1 MGIRVPRIT
10 LAADYDDESAF
21 GDLSLLA
28 LGYGLHQAWVYATM
42 FGAES
47 VFGIASRFSGL
58 YGTHISLAFFVSI
71 LVYGICLLAAAATDQ
86 RLLGLYVSK
95 KTLSVSAALMCLGCL
110 VLLAPPLGSEAVT
123 TALEIVSGIATG
135 IGSAML
141 IVFWGVAF
149 ARCDAASIVLN
160 TAVAIV
166 VGFGLYAFVL
176 RELPFPVAGVLTSII
191 PLGELYILRK
201 KTPQPYFERGEVP
214 LFKPLPVRKSGFV
227 ARFGIPVFVF
237 GLALGTL
244 RQTSIQSIL
253 PASSLTDQALL
264 LLAAGCATVLI
275 LITILA
281 LSGAGRW
288 NRFFRPLVP
297 FVAVTA
303 FFLPMAA
310 ADNLAMS
317 SFMLL
322 IGYMCFEALMWI
334 FFGELAQRFRLS
346 PVFVFGLGR
355 GLLAVA
361 SLGGSLLPVFATH
374 WAESLPFGE
383 NTVIISL
390 LVMMVVAYALLPDER
405 EIEAIVIPCP
415 LVRTVS
421 SHLDSG
427 AASGMANV
435 KAQESKPEANA
446 GAKEGGADAAA
457 APVEPKQERGEPL
470 GPKPAE
476 EPSPSPT
483 VGKEAAPAP
492 SGAPGAGGEV
502 EPDEPSGSSEP
513 SPLGGDGRKTRA
525 AHGREGE
532 QAESPEVDRE
542 VMSEA
547 RAAMYAHKRDGGE
560 DPRDGKRRPGRFRM
574 KCEMVANTFLLSR
587 RETEV
592 MFFLAK
598 GHNSAY
604 IQEKLYISEGTA
616 KTHIRHIYRKLDVHT
631 QQELMRLVESIEVPE
646 Q

>member
-1 MGIRVPRIT
+1 
-10 LAADYDDESAF
+10 
-21 GDLSLLA
+21 
-28 LGYGLHQAWVYATM
+28 M
-42 FGAES
+42 FGTES
-47 VFGIASRFSGL
+47 VFGIAVRASGL

-86 RLLGLYVSK
+86 KLLSLYVSK
-95 KTLSVSAALMCLGCL
+95 KTLFVSAALMCVGCL
-110 VLLAPPLGSEAVT
+110 ILLAPPLGNEAVT
-123 TALEIVSGIATG
+123 TTLEIVSGIATG

-149 ARCDAASIVLN
+149 ARCDAASVVLN

-166 VGFGLYAFVL
+166 VGFGLYTFVL
-176 RELPFPVAGVLTSII
+176 RELPFPFAGILTSLI

-201 KTPQPYFERGEVP
+201 KTPQPYFERGEIP
-214 LFKPLPVRKSGFV
+214 IFNPLPVRKASFV
-227 ARFGIPVFVF
+227 ARFGVPVFVF

-253 PASSLTDQALL
+253 PASSHADQTLL
-264 LLAAGCATVLI
+264 LLASGYATVLI

-281 LSGAGRW
+281 LNGARRW

-310 ADNLAMS
+310 TGNLTIS

-355 GLLAVA
+355 GLLAIA

-383 NTVIISL
+383 NTVTISL
-390 LVMMVVAYALLPDER
+390 LVVMVVAYALLPDER
-405 EIEAIVIPCP
+405 EIEAVVIPCP
-415 LVRTVS
+415 LLHSVS
-421 SHLDSG
+421 NQLESNI
-427 AASGMANV
+427 ANRATEG
-435 KAQESKPEANA
+435 KAQEAAIRSDNAAKAEAGAVAAAKPEPTRPATD
-446 GAKEGGADAAA
+446 ESRS
-457 APVEPKQERGEPL
+457 VEL
-470 GPKPAE
+470 GSAE
-476 EPSPSPT
+476 TPIPSPLRKT
-483 VGKEAAPAP
+483 GE
-492 SGAPGAGGEV
+492 GATLDFPGAGANAAETVAKRTELDMPLPVGGEYQ
-502 EPDEPSGSSEP
+502 SSHAP
-513 SPLGGDGRKTRA
+513 
-525 AHGREGE
+525 HGRADGQGEGFDPASAPMSE
-532 QAESPEVDRE
+532 AP
-542 VMSEA
+542 MSEA
-547 RAAMYAHKRDGGE
+547 RAAMYARKRDGDKDLGE
-560 DPRDGKRRPGRFRM
+560 GRRRPGYFRM

-631 QQELMRLVESIEVPE
+631 QQELMRLVESVEVPE
-646 Q
+646 R